1 MALSSSAITTTANKP
16 PLSEFP
22 RITLKRLIPFIACLI
37 TYAHAQVE
45 TFNLTYTLRVQDEA
59 PSSTDDKKPVS
70 FKNLNHAVL
79 TLEKRLK
86 ALKAKKTKVKAKGSD
101 RILVTV
107 NQLSDAEIQELR
119 TTLTRP
125 AKLELKLV
133 HPDTRKLA
141 NKVAADPDNEIVP
154 GYELKVLRD
163 TDDDGN
169 ITSENILIKNRAA
182 LDGSY
187 IIHAKELDG
196 PYEGQILIELNEQG
210 ADLMFKTTDQ
220 MKHGRD
226 RLAIVIDGKV
236 LSAPTVQ
243 STLSKKFQVSG
254 LSSEKEAKAL
264 AAALLNPLK
273 NPLIIEEEKRTPSH
287 LITDPSK
294 KAAP

>member
-1 MALSSSAITTTANKP
+1 MTTTANKP
-16 PLSEFP
+16 PLLRIP
-22 RITLKRLIPFIACLI
+22 CITLKRLIPFIACLI

-45 TFNLTYTLRVQDEA
+45 TFDLTYTLRVQDEA

-86 ALKAKKTKVKAKGSD
+86 ALKAKKPKVKAKGSD

-125 AKLELKLV
+125 AQLELKLV

-154 GYELKVLRD
+154 DYELKVLRD

-169 ITSENILIKNRAA
+169 ITIENILVKSRAA
-182 LDGSY
+182 IDGSY
-187 IIHAKELDG
+187 IIHAQELYG
-196 PYEGQILIELNEQG
+196 PYEGQLDVELNKEGAAKMYDLTEQMNKG
-210 ADLMFKTTDQ
+210 S
-220 MKHGRD
+220 D
-226 RLAIVIDGKV
+226 RLAIVLDGIV
-236 LSAPTVQ
+236 LSAPVVQ
-243 STLSKKFQVSG
+243 SALSKKFQISG
-254 LSSEKEAKAL
+254 MGSAKEAKAL
-264 AAALLNPLK
+264 AMALLNPYK
-273 NPLIIEEEKRTPSH
+273 NSLIIEEEKRTPSH

>member
-1 MALSSSAITTTANKP
+1 M
-16 PLSEFP
+16 
-22 RITLKRLIPFIACLI
+22 
-37 TYAHAQVE
+37 Q
-45 TFNLTYTLRVQDEA
+45 TFDLTYTLRVQDEA
-59 PSSTDDKKPVS
+59 PSSTDDKQPVS

-86 ALKAKKTKVKAKGSD
+86 ALKAKKPKVKAKGSD

-107 NQLSDAEIQELR
+107 NQLSDDEIQELR
-119 TTLTRP
+119 STLTKP

-141 NKVAADPDNEIVP
+141 PKVAADPDNEIVP

-169 ITSENILIKNRAA
+169 ITSENILVKKRVA

-187 IIHAKELDG
+187 IIEAEELEG
-196 PYEGQILIELNEQG
+196 RHEGQIKIELNAQG

-220 MKHGRD
+220 MQHGSD
-226 RLAIVIDGKV
+226 RLAILLDGTL

-243 STLSKKFQVSG
+243 STLSKKFLISG
-254 LSSEKEAKAL
+254 IGSVKEAKTL
-264 AAALLNPLK
+264 AAALLHPLK